1 MTPLTRRAGRAQ
13 SNHAESTGTTD
24 ALRRYLQ
31 EIGRYPLL
39 TAADEVT
46 LAKAIEAGH
55 LAQERL
61 ESRAR
66 LPRGVTREDLVRD
79 VAAGLEAKQR
89 FIESNL
95 RLAFSIAKGYRD
107 RGLPFLDLIQEANV
121 GLMRGV
127 EKFDHRR
134 GFKFSTYATWWI
146 RQGLSRSIA
155 NDARTI
161 RLPVH
166 VHELMM
172 RVRKAFDGAAVPL
185 DREPTVEEIAHAAG
199 ITPDQVRQ
207 AMGVVKEPLS
217 LHQLVGDDGAELGD
231 FVEEDRSGDPF
242 ETAVQNLMADA
253 VRDLL
258 APLTEREKEV
268 VVLRFGLGSGDPLTL
283 DQVGLRFAL
292 TRERIRQIEAKA
304 LCKLRHPASRE
315 ALDALAL

>member
-1 MTPLTRRAGRAQ
+1 LTASPRRAVRAQ
-13 SNHAESTGTTD
+13 TVQSGSAATTD
-24 ALRRYLQ
+24 ALRQYLR

-39 TAADEVT
+39 KAEDEVR
-46 LAKAIEAGH
+46 LAMAIEAGNQARE
-55 LAQERL
+55 LLDASPDL
-61 ESRAR
+61 PPGVSRD
-66 LPRGVTREDLVRD
+66 DLVRD
-79 VAAGLEAKQR
+79 VAAGLDAKQS

-127 EKFDHRR
+127 EKFDYRR

-146 RQGLSRSIA
+146 RQGISRSIA

-166 VHELMM
+166 VHELLM
-172 RVRKAFDGAAVPL
+172 RVRKAFDGVDAPL
-185 DREPTVEEIAHAAG
+185 DREPTVEEIARAAG
-199 ITPDQVRQ
+199 IAPEQVEQ
-207 AMGVVKEPLS
+207 AMSVVREPLS

-231 FVEEDRSGDPF
+231 FVEEDKLGDPF
-242 ETAVQNLMADA
+242 DAVVQNLMADA

-258 APLTEREKEV
+258 APLTDREKEV
-268 VVLRFGLGSGDPLTL
+268 VVLRFGLGSGEPLTL
-283 DQVGLRFAL
+283 DQVGLHFAL

>member
-1 MTPLTRRAGRAQ
+1 LTRRAGRAQ
-13 SNHAESTGTTD
+13 PNHADSPGTTD

-39 TAADEVT
+39 TAADEVM
-46 LAKAIEAGH
+46 LAKAIEAGN
-55 LAQERL
+55 LAHQRL
-61 ESRAR
+61 DSGTR
-66 LPRGVTREDLVRD
+66 LPRGVTREDLFRD
-79 VAAGLEAKQR
+79 VAAGVEAKQR

-127 EKFDHRR
+127 EKFDYRR

-172 RVRKAFDGAAVPL
+172 RVRKAFEGAAVPL

-207 AMGVVKEPLS
+207 ALGVVKEPLS
-217 LHQLVGDDGAELGD
+217 LHQLVGEDGAELGD
-231 FVEEDRSGDPF
+231 FVEEDQSGDPF
-242 ETAVQNLMADA
+242 DTVVQNLMADA

>member
-1 MTPLTRRAGRAQ
+1 LPRRAGRAQ
-13 SNHAESTGTTD
+13 DTGSETVATTD
-24 ALRRYLQ
+24 ALRQYLR

-39 TAADEVT
+39 TADGEVA
-46 LAKAIEAGH
+46 LAKAIEAGNI
-55 LAQERL
+55 AREML
-61 ESRAR
+61 ESAPGPHSGVAR
-66 LPRGVTREDLVRD
+66 ENLLRD
-79 VAAGLEAKQR
+79 VAAGLRAKQR

-127 EKFDHRR
+127 EKFDYRR

-146 RQGLSRSIA
+146 RQGISRSIA

-172 RVRKAFDGAAVPL
+172 QVRKAVDGVAAPL
-185 DREPTVEEIAHAAG
+185 DREPTLEEIAQAAG
-199 ITPDQVRQ
+199 IAPEQVRQ
-207 AMGVVKEPLS
+207 ALGVVREPLS

-231 FVEEDRSGDPF
+231 FVEDGHVGDPF
-242 ETAVQNLMADA
+242 DAVVQNLMADA
-253 VRDLL
+253 VQNLL
-258 APLTEREKEV
+258 APLTDREKEV
-268 VVLRFGLGSGDPLTL
+268 VVLRFGLGSGEPLTL
-283 DQVGLRFAL
+283 DQVGLHFAL
-292 TRERIRQIEAKA
+292 TRERIRQIEARA

-315 ALDALAL
+315 ALDALVL